1 MRARLL
7 QFVTG
12 TSKVP
17 YPEGFAGL
25 RGSDGLRAFH
35 IVRVS
40 DITRLPQV
48 GSNILTLKCAFPLR
62 LPSKETGSSWQ
73 RMPLMPGCSLLV
85 FLGNEDCMMA

>member
-48 GSNILTLKCAFPLR
+48 PPPTAHRARKY
-62 LPSKETGSSWQ
+62 
-73 RMPLMPGCSLLV
+73 
-85 FLGNEDCMMA
+85 